1 MTKVYFVLPIQLISS
16 RFSSLA
22 YLSHTAMLYIDAE
35 HMHAMLALLS
45 VSGLHYSFFTLVMDL
60 GSTYYI

>member
-22 YLSHTAMLYIDAE
+22 YLSYTATLYIDAE
-35 HMHAMLALLS
+35 HMHAMLALL
-45 VSGLHYSFFTLVMDL
+45 LC
-60 GSTYYI
+60 